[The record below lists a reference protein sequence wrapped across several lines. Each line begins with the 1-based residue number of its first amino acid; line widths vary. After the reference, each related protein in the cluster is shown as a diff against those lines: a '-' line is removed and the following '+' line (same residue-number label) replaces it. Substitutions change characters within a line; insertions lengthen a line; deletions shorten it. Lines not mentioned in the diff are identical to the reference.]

1 MDDTGKAFTSNG
13 SMKIATGTGKY
24 GAGGYFDGASSYLTA
39 DVYSNDFSITAGDFT
54 IEAWI
59 YNTQA

>member
-1 MDDTGKAFTSNG
+1 
-13 SMKIATGTGKY
+13 MKIATGTGKY
-24 GAGGYFDGASSYLTA
+24 GAGGYFDGASYLTSNA
-39 DVYSNDFSITAGDFT
+39 YSSDFGITAGDFT